1 MSNNKLAIFLIIT
14 SVFFGTV
21 MLSFLKIA
29 QEDVNVYVAGFFRFF
44 LGLVIILPYIIKNKD
59 AVLKTTHLKQ
69 HFLRAILGLP
79 AMLLYFSALVL
90 LPIEKLTAISFVVP
104 LIVTILAVFFLGEKI
119 YIYRTLA
126 LILGFSGMLVIIRP
140 GFVDISIGVYMVLFS
155 ALLWSINIIITKKIS
170 KDDSAITILAY
181 QSIFMSLLSFFI
193 VLFFWEMPSLKTFI
207 YLILAAMCGTV
218 LHLTLNHAFKLVDV
232 SMTQPYSF
240 LNLVF
245 ASIIGYFVFDEMPDL
260 YTWIGALIIFTGV
273 LIISYREMKLDKEII
288 RKRVDIKI
296 LIFFLKCFVNLP
308 SNNKNSCC

>member
-44 LGLVIILPYIIKNKD
+44 LGLIIILPYIIKKKD

-104 LIVTILAVFFLGEKI
+104 LLVTILAVFFLGEKI

-126 LILGFSGMLVIIRP
+126 LILGFGGMLVIIRP

-245 ASIIGYFVFDEMPDL
+245 ASIIGYFVFDEIPDL

-288 RKRVDIKI
+288 RKRVDIK
-296 LIFFLKCFVNLP
+296 N
-308 SNNKNSCC
+308 

>member
-44 LGLVIILPYIIKNKD
+44 LGLIIILPYIVKNKD
-59 AVLKTTHLKQ
+59 AVLKTSHLKQ

-79 AMLLYFSALVL
+79 AMLIYFSALVL

-273 LIISYREMKLDKEII
+273 LIISYREMKLDKDII
-288 RKRVDIKI
+288 RKRVDIK
-296 LIFFLKCFVNLP
+296 
-308 SNNKNSCC
+308 S

>member
-44 LGLVIILPYIIKNKD
+44 LGLVIILPYIIKKKD

-155 ALLWSINIIITKKIS
+155 ALLWSVNIIITKKIS

-193 VLFFWEMPSLKTFI
+193 VLFFWEMPSIKTFI
-207 YLILAAMCGTV
+207 YLILAAMCGTI

-245 ASIIGYFVFDEMPDL
+245 ASIIGYFVFDEIPDL
-260 YTWIGALIIFTGV
+260 YTWIGAIIIFTGV

-288 RKRVDIKI
+288 RKRVDIK
-296 LIFFLKCFVNLP
+296 N
-308 SNNKNSCC
+308 

>member
-44 LGLVIILPYIIKNKD
+44 LGLVIILPYIVRNKD

-79 AMLLYFSALVL
+79 AMLIYFSALVL

-273 LIISYREMKLDKEII
+273 LIISYREMKLDKDII
-288 RKRVDIKI
+288 RKRVDIK
-296 LIFFLKCFVNLP
+296 
-308 SNNKNSCC
+308 S

>member
-44 LGLVIILPYIIKNKD
+44 FGLIIILPYIIKKKD
-59 AVLKTTHLKQ
+59 LVLKTNHLKQ

-104 LIVTILAVFFLGEKI
+104 LIVTILAVFFLDEKI

-126 LILGFSGMLVIIRP
+126 LMLGFSGMLVIIRP

-193 VLFFWEMPSLKTFI
+193 VIFFWEMPSLKTFI
-207 YLILAAMCGTV
+207 YLVLAAMCGTV

-245 ASIIGYFVFDEMPDL
+245 ASIIGYFVFDEIPDF

-288 RKRVDIKI
+288 RKRVDIK
-296 LIFFLKCFVNLP
+296 N
-308 SNNKNSCC
+308 

>member
-1 MSNNKLAIFLIIT
+1 MSNNKLAISLIII

-44 LGLVIILPYIIKNKD
+44 LGLVIILPYIIKKKD

-126 LILGFSGMLVIIRP
+126 LLLGFSGMLVIIRP

-245 ASIIGYFVFDEMPDL
+245 ASIIGYFVFDEIPDL

-288 RKRVDIKI
+288 RKRVYIK
-296 LIFFLKCFVNLP
+296 
-308 SNNKNSCC
+308 S

>member
-1 MSNNKLAIFLIIT
+1 MSNNKLAIFLIII

-59 AVLKTTHLKQ
+59 AVLRTTHLKK
-69 HFLRAILGLP
+69 HILRAILGLP

-140 GFVDISIGVYMVLFS
+140 GFVEISIGVYMVLFS

-245 ASIIGYFVFDEMPDL
+245 ASIIGYFVFDEIPDL

-288 RKRVDIKI
+288 RKRVDIK
-296 LIFFLKCFVNLP
+296 
-308 SNNKNSCC
+308 S

>member
-1 MSNNKLAIFLIIT
+1 MSNNKLAISLIII

-44 LGLVIILPYIIKNKD
+44 LGLVIILPYIIKKKG

-104 LIVTILAVFFLGEKI
+104 LIVTVLAVFFLGEKI

-126 LILGFSGMLVIIRP
+126 LLLGFSGMLVIIRP

-193 VLFFWEMPSLKTFI
+193 VLFFWEMPSLKTFV

-245 ASIIGYFVFDEMPDL
+245 ASIIGYFVFDEIPDL

-273 LIISYREMKLDKEII
+273 LIISYREMKLDKDII
-288 RKRVDIKI
+288 RKRVDIK
-296 LIFFLKCFVNLP
+296 
-308 SNNKNSCC
+308 S

>member
-44 LGLVIILPYIIKNKD
+44 LGLVIILPYIIKKKD
-59 AVLKTTHLKQ
+59 VVLKTNHLKQ

-126 LILGFSGMLVIIRP
+126 LLLGFSGMLVIIRP

-193 VLFFWEMPSLKTFI
+193 VLFFWEMPSIKTFI

-288 RKRVDIKI
+288 RKRVDIK
-296 LIFFLKCFVNLP
+296 N
-308 SNNKNSCC
+308 

>member
-44 LGLVIILPYIIKNKD
+44 LGLVIILPYIVKKKD

-155 ALLWSINIIITKKIS
+155 ALLWSVNIIITKKIS

-193 VLFFWEMPSLKTFI
+193 VLFFWEMPSIKTFI

-245 ASIIGYFVFDEMPDL
+245 ASIIGYFVFDEIPDL

-288 RKRVDIKI
+288 RKRVDIK
-296 LIFFLKCFVNLP
+296 N
-308 SNNKNSCC
+308 

>member
-1 MSNNKLAIFLIIT
+1 MSNNKLAISLIII

-126 LILGFSGMLVIIRP
+126 LLLGFSGMLVIIRP

-193 VLFFWEMPSLKTFI
+193 VLFFWEMPNLKTFI

-273 LIISYREMKLDKEII
+273 LIISYREMKLDKDII
-288 RKRVDIKI
+288 RKRVDIK
-296 LIFFLKCFVNLP
+296 
-308 SNNKNSCC
+308 S

>member
-79 AMLLYFSALVL
+79 AMLIYFSALVL

-181 QSIFMSLLSFFI
+181 QSIFMSILSFFI

-260 YTWIGALIIFTGV
+260 YTWIGALIIFAGV
-273 LIISYREMKLDKEII
+273 LIISYREMKLDKNII
-288 RKRVDIKI
+288 RKRVDIK
-296 LIFFLKCFVNLP
+296 
-308 SNNKNSCC
+308 S

>member
-1 MSNNKLAIFLIIT
+1 MSNNKLAIFLIVT

-193 VLFFWEMPSLKTFI
+193 VLFFWEMPSIKTFI

-245 ASIIGYFVFDEMPDL
+245 ASIIGYFVFDEIPDL

-288 RKRVDIKI
+288 RKRVDIK
-296 LIFFLKCFVNLP
+296 N
-308 SNNKNSCC
+308 

>member
-1 MSNNKLAIFLIIT
+1 MSNNKLAISLIII

-44 LGLVIILPYIIKNKD
+44 LGLVIILPYIIKKKD

-126 LILGFSGMLVIIRP
+126 LLLGFSGMLVIIRP

-170 KDDSAITILAY
+170 KNDSAITILAY

-245 ASIIGYFVFDEMPDL
+245 ASIIGYFVFDEIPDL

-288 RKRVDIKI
+288 RKRVDIK
-296 LIFFLKCFVNLP
+296 
-308 SNNKNSCC
+308 S

>member
-44 LGLVIILPYIIKNKD
+44 LGLVIILPYIIKKKD
-59 AVLKTTHLKQ
+59 LVLKTTHLKQ

-193 VLFFWEMPSLKTFI
+193 LIFFWEMPSLKTFI
-207 YLILAAMCGTV
+207 YLILAAICGTI

-245 ASIIGYFVFDEMPDL
+245 ASIIGYFVFDEIPDL

-288 RKRVDIKI
+288 RKRVDIK
-296 LIFFLKCFVNLP
+296 N
-308 SNNKNSCC
+308 

>member
-79 AMLLYFSALVL
+79 AMLIYFSALVL

-155 ALLWSINIIITKKIS
+155 ALLWSVNIIITKKIS

-181 QSIFMSLLSFFI
+181 QSIFMSLLSFLI

-273 LIISYREMKLDKEII
+273 LIISYREMKLDKDII
-288 RKRVDIKI
+288 RKRVDIK
-296 LIFFLKCFVNLP
+296 
-308 SNNKNSCC
+308 S

>member
-44 LGLVIILPYIIKNKD
+44 LGLIIILPYIIKNKE

-79 AMLLYFSALVL
+79 AMLIYFSALVL

-245 ASIIGYFVFDEMPDL
+245 ASIIGYFVFDEIPDL

-288 RKRVDIKI
+288 RKRVDIK
-296 LIFFLKCFVNLP
+296 N
-308 SNNKNSCC
+308 

>member
-1 MSNNKLAIFLIIT
+1 MSNNKLAISLIII

-44 LGLVIILPYIIKNKD
+44 LGLVIILPYIIKKKD
-59 AVLKTTHLKQ
+59 TVLKTTHLKQ

-126 LILGFSGMLVIIRP
+126 LLLGFSGMLVIIRP

-218 LHLTLNHAFKLVDV
+218 LHLALNHAFKLVDV

-245 ASIIGYFVFDEMPDL
+245 ASIIGYFVFDEIPDL
-260 YTWIGALIIFTGV
+260 YTWIGALIIFIGV

-288 RKRVDIKI
+288 RKRVDIK
-296 LIFFLKCFVNLP
+296 
-308 SNNKNSCC
+308 S

>member
-1 MSNNKLAIFLIIT
+1 MSNNKLAISLIII

-44 LGLVIILPYIIKNKD
+44 LGLVIILPYIIKKKG

-126 LILGFSGMLVIIRP
+126 LLLGFSGILVIIRP

-193 VLFFWEMPSLKTFI
+193 VLFFWEMPNLKTFI

-245 ASIIGYFVFDEMPDL
+245 ASIIGYFVFDEIPDL

-288 RKRVDIKI
+288 RKRIDIK
-296 LIFFLKCFVNLP
+296 
-308 SNNKNSCC
+308 S

>member
-21 MLSFLKIA
+21 MLSFLKIV

-79 AMLLYFSALVL
+79 AMLIYFSALVL

-181 QSIFMSLLSFFI
+181 QSIFMSLLSFII

-218 LHLTLNHAFKLVDV
+218 LHITLNHAFKLVDV

-245 ASIIGYFVFDEMPDL
+245 ASIIGYLVFDEMPDL

-273 LIISYREMKLDKEII
+273 LIISYREMKLDKDII
-288 RKRVDIKI
+288 RKRIDIK
-296 LIFFLKCFVNLP
+296 
-308 SNNKNSCC
+308 S